1 EQERLRIARDLH
13 DDLGAGLSK
22 IKLLSNVA
30 SSKSAYAP
38 IQKEIQALSA
48 TASDLVGNMR
58 DMVWALNPENTTL
71 DYLVARIREY
81 AHEYL
86 EDFPIDLVL
95 NTPREIPMMN
105 ITKEANRNIFF
116 AIKECLQNM
125 VRHSEATAANQIGRA
140 SCRERVRIEVVGV
153 SVEHKKEEL
162 VL

>member
-1 EQERLRIARDLH
+1 I
-13 DDLGAGLSK
+13 
-22 IKLLSNVA
+22 
-30 SSKSAYAP
+30 
-38 IQKEIQALSA
+38 
-48 TASDLVGNMR
+48 
-58 DMVWALNPENTTL
+58 NPENTTL

-125 VRHSEATAANQIGRA
+125 VRHSEATAANLSVTIADAILKVNLIDNGKGYGYSMKRGNGMKIGRA
-140 SCRERVRIEVVGV
+140 SCRERV
-153 SVEHKKEEL
+153 
-162 VL
+162 